1 MHETSLGR
9 TIRDYLSGE
18 VLEET
23 TYEEFRQALAKLLVE
38 EKGFPRENL
47 SAKVGI
53 HFPIEGEE
61 YCRVADIVAYDG
73 GNPVLVLFFCAG
85 QPGSFDRE
93 IVAAARLIEGGPAPL
108 ALATDT
114 KDAVLVETARGTVL
128 GRGFSALPDW
138 KRLKELV
145 EEFPAP
151 ELSEAQMHK
160 ARRILYTYTEFL
172 VGACCG
178 TVCPSTVEKR
188 NK

>member
-18 VLEET
+18 EMEET
-23 TYEEFRQALAKLLVE
+23 TYEEFRQALARLLVE
-38 EKGFPRENL
+38 EKGYPIGNL
-47 SAKVGI
+47 AAKVSI
-53 HFPIEGEE
+53 RFPVEGEE
-61 YCRVADIVAYDG
+61 YCRVADLVAYDDG
-73 GNPVLVLFFCAG
+73 EPLLVLFFCAG

-93 IVAAARLIEGGPAPL
+93 ILAAARLFPGGPAPL

-114 KDAVLVETARGTVL
+114 KDAVLVETARGEVL
-128 GRGFSALPDW
+128 DQGFHAVPDW

-145 EEFPAP
+145 REHPAP
-151 ELSEAQMHK
+151 ELSEAQLHK

-178 TVCPSTVEKR
+178 TVCPTTAAKD
-188 NK
+188 K